1 VSAASGLFTRRPVQ
15 ALYAL
20 AMNCTSVRTG
30 NCTGVEAPWWVVAV
44 LWRFAC
50 NRFKNHG
57 VFPIATWMVR
67 QLDAKQLEV
76 VHVLQA
82 SYENLVVLTEM
93 KRDSPDREISS
104 AAIWFLETF
113 LRPVRAAPLNL
124 SGPFVEQIEDVLL
137 LMRLA
142 KCVSRQNSLAFL
154 TILNLCEM
162 SCYDEFSSSFDLYLA
177 LVQSQE
183 ENSRDVKKKTN

>member
-1 VSAASGLFTRRPVQ
+1 
-15 ALYAL
+15 
-20 AMNCTSVRTG
+20 
-30 NCTGVEAPWWVVAV
+30 
-44 LWRFAC
+44 
-50 NRFKNHG
+50 
-57 VFPIATWMVR
+57 MVR

-76 VHVLQA
+76 VHVLQV

-104 AAIWFLETF
+104 AAILFLETF

-162 SCYDEFSSSFDLYLA
+162 SCYDEFSSSFDMYLA